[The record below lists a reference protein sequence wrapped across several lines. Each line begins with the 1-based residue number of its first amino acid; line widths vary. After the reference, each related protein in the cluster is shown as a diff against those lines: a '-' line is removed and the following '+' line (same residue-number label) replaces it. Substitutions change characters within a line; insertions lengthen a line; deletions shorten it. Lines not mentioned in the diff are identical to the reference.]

1 MEGLLYLLVN
11 VWLSSSTS
19 NVGFIVKFV
28 DYINHYMLEILS

>member
-19 NVGFIVKFV
+19 NIGFIVKFV
-28 DYINHYMLEILS
+28 DCTNYYMLETF